1 MLKKYNSGM
10 AKVSMLFNNLAAL
23 ALTIMMVLVV
33 GNVILR
39 LVGIPIQATYDF
51 VEFLTALGIG
61 LALAYCAV
69 VDGHISISLF
79 IQKLPE
85 SVQRIIDIIVGM
97 ISVILLVFVTYQMTL
112 HAHTMQVRGEM
123 ALTTGIPYA
132 PFIYLIAIGFAVF
145 TLVEF
150 GKLLKLFTDR
160 GPSDHPFFTRF
171 RPPLSNSA
179 LKYPIER
186 IG

>member
-1 MLKKYNSGM
+1 MLKRYNKGM
-10 AKVSMLFNNLAAL
+10 ASISALLNNLAAL
-23 ALTIMMVLVV
+23 ALVIMMVLVV
-33 GNVILR
+33 SNVILR

-85 SVQRIIDIIVGM
+85 KIQKVIDIVVGI
-97 ISVILLVFVTYQMTL
+97 ISVILLIFVTYQMAM
-112 HAHTMQVRGEM
+112 HAYTMQLRGEI

-132 PFIYLIAIGFAVF
+132 PFIYLIAVGFGVF

-150 GKLLKLFTDR
+150 GKLLNLFKDR
-160 GPSDHPFFTRF
+160 GD
-171 RPPLSNSA
+171 
-179 LKYPIER
+179 E
-186 IG
+186 